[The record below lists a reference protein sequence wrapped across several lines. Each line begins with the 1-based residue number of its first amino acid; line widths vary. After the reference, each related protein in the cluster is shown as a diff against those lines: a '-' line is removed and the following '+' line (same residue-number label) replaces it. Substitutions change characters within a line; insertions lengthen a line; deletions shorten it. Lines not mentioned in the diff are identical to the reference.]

1 MSLLE
6 INSISQHT
14 IEWRKK
20 NTNIVFTNGC
30 FDLLH
35 KGHLDLLS
43 KASTYGDI
51 LIVGLNSDSS
61 VRKIKGKERPIENEK
76 IRSKNL
82 LKLNYVNYV
91 IIFDSETPQD
101 LIKTIVPNVLV
112 KGGDYNDTTIIGAKE
127 VISNGGKVKII
138 PLTAGNSTSSIIKL
152 QKRYIIINIRL

>member
-20 NTNIVFTNGC
+20 NTKIVFTNGC

-138 PLTAGNSTSSIIKL
+138 PLTAGYSTSSIIKL
-152 QKRYIIINIRL
+152 QKR

>member
-14 IEWRKK
+14 MEWRKK

-138 PLTAGNSTSSIIKL
+138 PLTAGYSTSSIIKL
-152 QKRYIIINIRL
+152 QKR

>member
-61 VRKIKGKERPIENEK
+61 VRKIKGKERPVENEK

-138 PLTAGNSTSSIIKL
+138 PLTAGYSTSSIIKL
-152 QKRYIIINIRL
+152 QKR

>member
-6 INSISQHT
+6 INNIRKHT

-35 KGHLDLLS
+35 QGHLDLLN

-61 VRKIKGKERPIENEK
+61 VRKIKGEDRPFENEK
-76 IRSKNL
+76 VRSNNL
-82 LKLNYVNYV
+82 LKLKYVNYV
-91 IIFDSETPQD
+91 IIFNSETPRD
-101 LIKTIVPNVLV
+101 LIKTIMPNVLV
-112 KGGDYNDTTIIGAKE
+112 KGGDYNDTTIVGAKE
-127 VISNGGKVKII
+127 VISNGGKVEII
-138 PLTAGNSTSSIIKL
+138 PLTEGYSTSSIIKL
-152 QKRYIIINIRL
+152 QKR

>member
-6 INSISQHT
+6 IKSISQHT

-35 KGHLDLLS
+35 QGHLDLLS

-76 IRSKNL
+76 IRAKNL
-82 LKLNYVNYV
+82 LKLKYVNYV
-91 IIFDSETPQD
+91 IIFNSETPRD
-101 LIKTIVPNVLV
+101 LIKTIMPNVLV
-112 KGGDYNDTTIIGAKE
+112 KGGDYNNTTIVGAKE
-127 VISNGGKVKII
+127 VISNGGKVEII
-138 PLTAGNSTSSIIKL
+138 PLTEGYSTSSIIKL
-152 QKRYIIINIRL
+152 QKR

>member
-14 IEWRKK
+14 SEWREK

-35 KGHLDLLS
+35 RGHLDLLS

-76 IRSKNL
+76 IRSNNL
-82 LKLNYVNYV
+82 LKLKYVNYV
-91 IIFDSETPQD
+91 IIFKSETPRD
-101 LIKTIVPNVLV
+101 LIKIIMPNVLV
-112 KGGDYNDTTIIGAKE
+112 KGGDYNDTTIVGSKE

-138 PLTAGNSTSSIIKL
+138 PLTEGYSTSSIIKL
-152 QKRYIIINIRL
+152 QKR

>member
-35 KGHLDLLS
+35 RGHLDLLS

-76 IRSKNL
+76 IRSNNL
-82 LKLNYVNYV
+82 LKLKYVNYV
-91 IIFDSETPQD
+91 IIFKSETPRD
-101 LIKTIVPNVLV
+101 LIKIIMPNVLV
-112 KGGDYNDTTIIGAKE
+112 KGGDYNDTTIVGAKE
-127 VISNGGKVKII
+127 VISNGGKVEII
-138 PLTAGNSTSSIIKL
+138 PLTKGYSTSSMIKL
-152 QKRYIIINIRL
+152 QKR

>member
-6 INSISQHT
+6 INSISQQT

-20 NTNIVFTNGC
+20 DTNIVFTNGC

-138 PLTAGNSTSSIIKL
+138 PLTVGYSTSSIIKL
-152 QKRYIIINIRL
+152 QKR

>member
-6 INSISQHT
+6 INSISQQT

-20 NTNIVFTNGC
+20 DTNIVFTNGC

-61 VRKIKGKERPIENEK
+61 VRKIKGKERPVENEK

-138 PLTAGNSTSSIIKL
+138 PLTAGYSTSSIIKL
-152 QKRYIIINIRL
+152 QKR

>member
-6 INSISQHT
+6 INNISQHT
-14 IEWRKK
+14 IDWRKK

-35 KGHLDLLS
+35 QGHLDLLS

-76 IRSKNL
+76 IRSNNL
-82 LKLNYVNYV
+82 LKLKYVNYV
-91 IIFDSETPQD
+91 IIFKSETPRD
-101 LIKTIVPNVLV
+101 LIKIIMPNVLV
-112 KGGDYNDTTIIGAKE
+112 KGGDYNDTTIVGAKE
-127 VISNGGKVKII
+127 VISNGGKVEII
-138 PLTAGNSTSSIIKL
+138 PLTGGYSTSSIIKL
-152 QKRYIIINIRL
+152 QKR

>member
-35 KGHLDLLS
+35 QGHLDLLT

-82 LKLNYVNYV
+82 LKLRYVNYV

-138 PLTAGNSTSSIIKL
+138 PLTVGYSTSSIIKL
-152 QKRYIIINIRL
+152 QKR

>member
-6 INSISQHT
+6 IKSISQHT

-20 NTNIVFTNGC
+20 NTDIVFTNGC

-61 VRKIKGKERPIENEK
+61 VRKIKGKERPVENEK

-127 VISNGGKVKII
+127 VISNGGKVKIV
-138 PLTAGNSTSSIIKL
+138 PLTAGYSTSSIIKL
-152 QKRYIIINIRL
+152 QKR

>member
-6 INSISQHT
+6 INNISQYT

-35 KGHLDLLS
+35 QGHLDLLS

-61 VRKIKGKERPIENEK
+61 IKKIKGKERPIENEK

-82 LKLNYVNYV
+82 LKLKYVNHV

-101 LIKTIVPNVLV
+101 LINTIMPNVLV
-112 KGGDYNDTTIIGAKE
+112 KGGDYNDTTIVGSKE
-127 VISNGGKVKII
+127 VISNAGKVKII
-138 PLTAGNSTSSIIKL
+138 PLTEGYSTSSIIKL
-152 QKRYIIINIRL
+152 QKR

>member
-6 INSISQHT
+6 INNISQYT

-35 KGHLDLLS
+35 QGHLDLLS

-61 VRKIKGKERPIENEK
+61 VRKIKGKERPFENEK
-76 IRSKNL
+76 VRSNNL
-82 LKLNYVNYV
+82 LKLKYVNYV
-91 IIFDSETPQD
+91 IIFNSETPRD
-101 LIKTIVPNVLV
+101 LIKTIMPNVLV
-112 KGGDYNDTTIIGAKE
+112 KGGDYNDTTIVGAKE
-127 VISNGGKVKII
+127 VISNGGKVEII
-138 PLTAGNSTSSIIKL
+138 PLTEGYSTSTIIKL
-152 QKRYIIINIRL
+152 QKR

>member
-6 INSISQHT
+6 INNIKKHT

-20 NTNIVFTNGC
+20 NTKIVFTNGC

-35 KGHLDLLS
+35 QGHLDLLS

-76 IRSKNL
+76 IRSHNPGTKNR
-82 LKLNYVNYV
+82 K
-91 IIFDSETPQD
+91 
-101 LIKTIVPNVLV
+101 
-112 KGGDYNDTTIIGAKE
+112 
-127 VISNGGKVKII
+127 KI
-138 PLTAGNSTSSIIKL
+138 
-152 QKRYIIINIRL
+152 

>member
-14 IEWRKK
+14 MEWRKK

-101 LIKTIVPNVLV
+101 LIKTIVPNVLI

-138 PLTAGNSTSSIIKL
+138 PLTAGYSTSSIIKL
-152 QKRYIIINIRL
+152 QKR

>member
-6 INSISQHT
+6 INNISQYT

-35 KGHLDLLS
+35 QGHLDLLS

-61 VRKIKGKERPIENEK
+61 VRKIKGEERPFENEK
-76 IRSKNL
+76 VRSNNL
-82 LKLNYVNYV
+82 LKLKYVNYV
-91 IIFDSETPQD
+91 IIFNSETPRD
-101 LIKTIVPNVLV
+101 LIKTIMPNVLV
-112 KGGDYNDTTIIGAKE
+112 KGGDYNDTTIVGAKE
-127 VISNGGKVKII
+127 VISNGGKVEII
-138 PLTAGNSTSSIIKL
+138 PLTEGYSTSSIIKL
-152 QKRYIIINIRL
+152 QKR

>member
-6 INSISQHT
+6 INSISQHK

-138 PLTAGNSTSSIIKL
+138 PLTVGYSTSSIIKL
-152 QKRYIIINIRL
+152 QKR

>member
-6 INSISQHT
+6 INNIRKHT

-35 KGHLDLLS
+35 QGHLDLLT

-76 IRSKNL
+76 IRSNNL
-82 LKLNYVNYV
+82 LKLKYVNYV
-91 IIFDSETPQD
+91 IIFNSETPLD
-101 LIKTIVPNVLV
+101 LIKTIMPNVLV
-112 KGGDYNDTTIIGAKE
+112 KGGDYNDTTIVGAKE
-127 VISNGGKVKII
+127 VISNGGKVEII
-138 PLTAGNSTSSIIKL
+138 PLTEGYSTSSIIKL
-152 QKRYIIINIRL
+152 QKR

>member
-6 INSISQHT
+6 INSISQYT

-43 KASTYGDI
+43 KASKYGDI

-61 VRKIKGKERPIENEK
+61 VRKIKGKERPVENEK

-138 PLTAGNSTSSIIKL
+138 PLTAGYSTSSIIKL
-152 QKRYIIINIRL
+152 QKR

>member
-14 IEWRKK
+14 MEWRKK

-138 PLTAGNSTSSIIKL
+138 PLTEGYSTSSIIKL
-152 QKRYIIINIRL
+152 

>member
-1 MSLLE
+1 
-6 INSISQHT
+6 
-14 IEWRKK
+14 
-20 NTNIVFTNGC
+20 
-30 FDLLH
+30 LH

-138 PLTAGNSTSSIIKL
+138 PLTAGYSTSSIIKL
-152 QKRYIIINIRL
+152 QKR

>member
-1 MSLLE
+1 
-6 INSISQHT
+6 
-14 IEWRKK
+14 
-20 NTNIVFTNGC
+20 
-30 FDLLH
+30 LH

-61 VRKIKGKERPIENEK
+61 VRKIKGKERPVENEK

-127 VISNGGKVKII
+127 VISNGGKVKIR
-138 PLTAGNSTSSIIKL
+138 PLTAGYSTSSIIKL
-152 QKRYIIINIRL
+152 QKR